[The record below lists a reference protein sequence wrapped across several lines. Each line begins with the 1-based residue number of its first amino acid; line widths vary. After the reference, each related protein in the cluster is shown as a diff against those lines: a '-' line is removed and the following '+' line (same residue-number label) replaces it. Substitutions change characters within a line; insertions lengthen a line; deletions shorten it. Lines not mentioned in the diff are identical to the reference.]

1 MTVCVVKVSVRVV
14 KVSVR
19 GRIEN
24 VYPRKKKCNRGGGGG
39 GRCV

>member
-1 MTVCVVKVSVRVV
+1 MSVCVV

-24 VYPRKKKCNRGGGGG
+24 VYPRKKCVIEGGEGGV
-39 GRCV
+39 CK